1 MFCSHLSTPACTEC
15 VAQTLW
21 RQSDH
26 RGGDYLKLNALKLR
40 NSFSVESLLTQ
51 GRSIC
56 EQVIVN
62 LFVNS
67 WLSSIVEI
75 CLTKLGLCMLDSR
88 SHPLHPAADLFYA
101 FSICALTLVFIAL
114 IVGGC
119 NTHNFYLSSYFYFLF
134 ILFYWQ
140 FADNR
145 YLFSLL
151 FGFWK
156 L

>member
-15 VAQTLW
+15 VAQTLTTIWPPW
-21 RQSDH
+21 RRLSQIKCTETKKELFCWEFANSGSKH
-26 RGGDYLKLNALKLR
+26 LWAGDCKL
-40 NSFSVESLLTQ
+40 V
-51 GRSIC
+51 C
-56 EQVIVN
+56 EQLAFYNCWNMFNKVRT
-62 LFVNS
+62 LYAGQS
-67 WLSSIVEI
+67 LSS
-75 CLTKLGLCMLDSR
+75 S
-88 SHPLHPAADLFYA
+88 SDLFYA

-140 FADNR
+140 FAENR